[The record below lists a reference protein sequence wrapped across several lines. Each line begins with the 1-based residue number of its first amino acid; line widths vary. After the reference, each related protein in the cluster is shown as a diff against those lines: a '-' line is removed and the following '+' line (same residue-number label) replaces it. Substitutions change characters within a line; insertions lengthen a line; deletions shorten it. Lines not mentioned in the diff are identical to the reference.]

1 MGIRSMNSA
10 VRRLF
15 CARLG
20 QAFTRWKDA
29 AGFEDHKQK
38 IIKHAINNWRLRHA
52 RVIFTT
58 LKNNLMRAL

>member
-1 MGIRSMNSA
+1 MNAA

-15 CARLG
+15 YARIG

-29 AGFEDHKQK
+29 CDFEDHKHT

-52 RVIFTT
+52 RLIFTT
-58 LKNNLMRAL
+58 L